1 MDEEMHLC
9 VVFSSFAA
17 ISARVFAMRKL
28 DPHMDA
34 SDKLEFTAREIQA
47 CEERLYKI
55 MEKGVISSNN
65 IPRVTQCLRTVFIF
79 QTELA
84 CRMKEWQVIPKV
96 IEKVTQ
102 CQAPLCDTFEAIADM
117 LWSAQDCPA
126 HGADIG

>member
-96 IEKVTQ
+96 IEVSITY
-102 CQAPLCDTFEAIADM
+102 APSVLI
-117 LWSAQDCPA
+117 
-126 HGADIG
+126 